1 MRKQRS
7 GLVCVLAALAALV
20 LACRGSGEGGSQ
32 AASADKAKQKPEAGK
47 IAAEGQALE
56 RVASAAETGSSESP
70 AIRFDETEFDFGEAE
85 AGKDVEHL
93 FSFRNVGGRTLTIEK
108 VGST

>member
-1 MRKQRS
+1 MRRKRS
-7 GLVCVLAALAALV
+7 GLVCVLVALAALV
-20 LACRGSGEGGSQ
+20 PACRGSGEGGTQ
-32 AASADKAKQKPEAGK
+32 AASGGKAKQKSEAGK
-47 IAAEGQALE
+47 IVAEGHASE
-56 RVASAAETGSSESP
+56 GVASAGETGPSESP
-70 AIRFDETEFDFGEAE
+70 AIRFDETEFDFGEVE